1 MPIDQFALQPAAL
14 EPSRV
19 RLAALDLQ
27 LAERERELAREKT
40 ELHEL
45 QSRYLREIGGLYE
58 QLAKLQAAV
67 EEAEIRAGIR
77 PPVDDDAAS
86 EEEDDNRR
94 LGGGS
99 RGRLLESA
107 PVLRR
112 PEADVPRHREGDS
125 SGPGA

>member
-1 MPIDQFALQPAAL
+1 MGSDGGQTTSLQLAEFTLPVSIDQFALQPAAL

-58 QLAKLQAAV
+58 ELAKLQAAV
-67 EEAEIRAGIR
+67 EAAEIRAGIR
-77 PPVDDDAAS
+77 PPADDD
-86 EEEDDNRR
+86 RR
-94 LGGGS
+94 V
-99 RGRLLESA
+99 RG
-107 PVLRR
+107 
-112 PEADVPRHREGDS
+112 
-125 SGPGA
+125 